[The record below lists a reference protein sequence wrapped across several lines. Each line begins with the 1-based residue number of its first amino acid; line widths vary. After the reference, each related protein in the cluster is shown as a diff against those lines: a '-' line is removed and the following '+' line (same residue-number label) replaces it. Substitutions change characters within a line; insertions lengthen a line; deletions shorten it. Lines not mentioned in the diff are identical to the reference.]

1 LGDILSDDII
11 LRFYQCV
18 KDVKNQQSPKQTS
31 AMFFALCHA
40 LGDSITF
47 LKVPN
52 VSKVLFHQQEQIY
65 AVKIEETQ
73 SEEALTHHLAS
84 IVSPLS
90 TGVSILQPAAST
102 NDVVQQQAPIMTPK
116 PGSSYSSITF
126 SSSLSPS
133 SYSSSPAI
141 TNPTPTTASV
151 GKRLR
156 PEKETAAAKRTKKPS
171 PRDKLYSVRR
181 RCQVTKKKRK
191 GKGGT
196 IWRY

>member
-1 LGDILSDDII
+1 MYQNDCNTLTPTLGDILSDDII

-102 NDVVQQQAPIMTPK
+102 NDVVQQQAPIITQK
-116 PGSSYSSITF
+116 PG
-126 SSSLSPS
+126 
-133 SYSSSPAI
+133 
-141 TNPTPTTASV
+141 
-151 GKRLR
+151 
-156 PEKETAAAKRTKKPS
+156 
-171 PRDKLYSVRR
+171 
-181 RCQVTKKKRK
+181 
-191 GKGGT
+191 
-196 IWRY
+196 